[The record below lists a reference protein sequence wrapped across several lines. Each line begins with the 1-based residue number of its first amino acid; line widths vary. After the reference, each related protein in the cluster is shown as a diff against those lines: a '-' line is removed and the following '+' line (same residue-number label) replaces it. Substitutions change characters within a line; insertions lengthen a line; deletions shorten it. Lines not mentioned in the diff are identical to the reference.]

1 MKSSGPSP
9 DATSKNPPSTP
20 KPVLLAL
27 WCVFTAS
34 CLCWSWHSSC
44 SVWIA
49 HCLLGFI
56 QPEFKVASRVNK
68 ECLAEWMNGWM
79 VSAPT
84 LPLGQASMTS
94 PITLIFKKAQICLQ
108 HEVYLFPMNSLPLGL
123 LWFPPVCE
131 LWLILVTGTEYRKHV
146 VFKECLVDARGD
158 NPTIIRPLLPVN
170 GMFRELLRAQGPTGQ
185 TSSGWCY

>member
-1 MKSSGPSP
+1 MCLHSILPLLVMALILLCLNCPLFVGIHSTWVQSGIEG
-9 DATSKNPPSTP
+9 KQRM
-20 KPVLLAL
+20 
-27 WCVFTAS
+27 F
-34 CLCWSWHSSC
+34 
-44 SVWIA
+44 
-49 HCLLGFI
+49 G
-56 QPEFKVASRVNK
+56 
-68 ECLAEWMNGWM
+68 WMNGWM

-108 HEVYLFPMNSLPLGL
+108 HEVYLFSMNSLPLGL

-146 VFKECLVDARGD
+146 VFKECLVDTRGD